1 MRYGVMLLLFILIQ
15 SQKYKKRCVRIIT
28 YSDYLSS
35 SEPIFQTLNILN
47 SRKLVVQRISL
58 PMFKIYKS
66 DVPKPINILFR
77 KNNTYH
83 SYNTRR
89 SDNLHTPVGRTEAIY
104 KTFSFHGV
112 YMCSI
117 LTKWST
123 CRKNKKLRFFLIL
136 IERVMTNM
144 F

>member
-1 MRYGVMLLLFILIQ
+1 MRYGVYASSVHLDPIIKIQ
-15 SQKYKKRCVRIIT
+15 KRCVRIIT

-47 SRKLVVQRISL
+47 FRKLVVQRISL
-58 PMFKIYKS
+58 LMFKIYKS
-66 DVPKPINILFR
+66 DVPKPIYILFR

-104 KTFSFHGV
+104 KTFSFYGV
-112 YMCSI
+112 HMESYI
-117 LTKWST
+117 KYH
-123 CRKNKKLRFFLIL
+123 
-136 IERVMTNM
+136 TN
-144 F
+144 